1 MPHPFLLE
9 LIENIRKAAQEQR
22 LSAAPKVR
30 ESAAE
35 IMDGE
40 LPIGV
45 TSKNLAAGPTFSE
58 IFLFGE
64 DRDDTDV

>member
-1 MPHPFLLE
+1 MPHPFMLD
-9 LIENIRKAAQEQR
+9 LIENIRKAAAMQQPR
-22 LSAAPKVR
+22 TR

-35 IMDGE
+35 VMDGE